1 MTTTS
6 AFFSTVESNC
16 TIVLPN
22 SVPIGA
28 RVAVI
33 LLPTENGDDDNGVR
47 NERFQQVLNA
57 IRSAINSNFT
67 TPEISDQELNQ
78 LIDEARQ
85 LAKTQ

>member
-6 AFFSTVESNC
+6 AFFSTVESNR

-22 SVPIGA
+22 SGPIGA

-33 LLPTENGDDDNGVR
+33 LLRTENGDDDNGVR